1 MKKLTCLL
9 LILFSS
15 TAFSQAY
22 QEESS
27 FENDE
32 DSFKYDP
39 SYDGQL
45 EYPSGPE
52 VYEDVVANESTDE
65 EYLNEGE

>member
-1 MKKLTCLL
+1 MKKLTCLF
-9 LILFSS
+9 LILVSF
-15 TAFSQAY
+15 TAFSQTY
-22 QEESS
+22 QDESS

>member
-1 MKKLTCLL
+1 MKKLTCLF
-9 LILFSS
+9 LILVSF

-39 SYDGQL
+39 SYDSQL

-52 VYEDVVANESTDE
+52 VYEDVVANESSEE
-65 EYLNEGE
+65 EYLNEDE

>member
-1 MKKLTCLL
+1 MKKLTCLF
-9 LILFSS
+9 LILVSF
-15 TAFSQAY
+15 TAFSQTY

-39 SYDGQL
+39 NYDGQL

-52 VYEDVVANESTDE
+52 VYEDMVANESTDE
-65 EYLNEGE
+65 EYLNEDE

>member
-1 MKKLTCLL
+1 MKKLIGLL
-9 LILFSS
+9 LILFSFS
-15 TAFSQAY
+15 AFSQAY

-27 FENDE
+27 FENED

-52 VYEDVVANESTDE
+52 VYEDVVANESMDE
-65 EYLNEGE
+65 EYLNEDE

>member
-9 LILFSS
+9 LILFSY

-27 FENDE
+27 FENEE

-65 EYLNEGE
+65 EYLYEDE

>member
-1 MKKLTCLL
+1 MKKLTCLF
-9 LILFSS
+9 LILVSF
-15 TAFSQAY
+15 TAFSQTY
-22 QEESS
+22 QDESS

-65 EYLNEGE
+65 EYLNEDE

>member
-9 LILFSS
+9 FILFSF
-15 TAFSQAY
+15 TAFPQAY
-22 QEESS
+22 QDESS
-27 FENDE
+27 FEDEE

-52 VYEDVVANESTDE
+52 VYEDVLANDSTEEES
-65 EYLNEGE
+65 LNEGE

>member
-1 MKKLTCLL
+1 MKKLTGLL
-9 LILFSS
+9 LILFSF

-27 FENDE
+27 FENED

-52 VYEDVVANESTDE
+52 VYEDVVANESMDE
-65 EYLNEGE
+65 EYLNEDE

>member
-1 MKKLTCLL
+1 MKKLTGLF
-9 LILFSS
+9 LILVSF

-22 QEESS
+22 QDESS

-65 EYLNEGE
+65 EYLNEDE

>member
-1 MKKLTCLL
+1 MKKITCLL
-9 LILFSS
+9 LILFSF
-15 TAFSQAY
+15 TALSQAY

-27 FENDE
+27 FENED

-65 EYLNEGE
+65 EYLYEDE

>member
-9 LILFSS
+9 LILFSF

-27 FENDE
+27 FENED

-52 VYEDVVANESTDE
+52 VYEDVVANESTEE
-65 EYLNEGE
+65 EYLNEDE

>member
-1 MKKLTCLL
+1 MKKLTGLL
-9 LILFSS
+9 LILFSFS
-15 TAFSQAY
+15 AFSQAY

-27 FENDE
+27 FENED

-52 VYEDVVANESTDE
+52 VYEDVVANESMDE
-65 EYLNEGE
+65 EYLNEDE